1 MKFRYIGEEYSEI
14 FGFKWVTGVV
24 HDVEDAHAVTKL
36 SRMTTLFAAAD
47 AFTDPHGGPDWD
59 KAPEFAAEGTEKEIA
74 KRFAPAVQANVTPI
88 RKPRAKKA
96 VG

>member
-14 FGFKWVTGVV
+14 FGFKWATGMV

-36 SRMTTLFAAAD
+36 SRMTNLFELAAD
-47 AFTDPHGGPDWD
+47 GEA
-59 KAPEFAAEGTEKEIA
+59 KAMA
-74 KRFAPAVQANVTPI
+74 KRFAPAEVTLQTPENVTPI

-96 VG
+96 AG